1 MLSPILGIDTGG
13 TFTDFVYLQQVEGKH
28 HVKVH
33 KVLST
38 PGTPDRAILQGIT
51 EMGLAEQVRSGKL
64 RIIHGTTVATN
75 ATLEG
80 KGVRTAY
87 ITNKG
92 LADVLI
98 IGRQTRESLYDLTP
112 IPPPSRFEPE
122 LNVEV
127 EARIDASGQVVSALT
142 EDALKQLKSDI
153 DTLAPQA
160 IAINLLFSYLDPTDE
175 IRIENLFKE
184 AYFVS
189 RSSFILPE
197 TNEYERGVSTWINSW
212 IGPLIKD
219 YLNALKTQL
228 FPAKLAIMQSSG
240 HTVASHLAAV
250 RAVNLLLSGPAGG
263 LAAAIHIGRS
273 ISQTNLMTFDM
284 GGTSTDVALLE
295 GKIKLTNEG
304 KIAGFPISIPM
315 ADIHTIGAGG
325 GSIVSIDSGG
335 LLKVGPRS
343 AGANPG
349 PACYGQ
355 GGTSPTVTDANL
367 ILGRISKTAFLGGRM
382 KLDEDAARRAMAP
395 LATKLNLEIET
406 LAEGVIRLANE
417 HMAQALRVISIQQ
430 GFDPRKFSLMCF
442 GGAGGL
448 HVCDLAETLE
458 IPEAI
463 IPLNSGILSAQGMV
477 TSEPGRELVQTYRTL
492 LSHLNTT
499 KLEHYINGLITQA
512 RQELEAEGMSEIQYI
527 ASLDLRYLGQSHTL
541 NIEYD
546 SIPSAAENFHAEHYK
561 QYGHRTEIDIELLN
575 IRLSATGFQT
585 PVILPSL
592 PSANSA
598 GTLHD
603 GSDTLY
609 DDSDTESRVESKRL
623 KTVKRGIL
631 SGKDQLVGPLLIL
644 EDHATT
650 YVKHGWRGV
659 VDNKGNIR
667 LKRIEVSLGDTTL

>member
-1 MLSPILGIDTGG
+1 MLSSILGIDTGG
-13 TFTDFVYLQQVEGKH
+13 TFTDFVYLQQVGGEH
-28 HVKVH
+28 LMQVH

-38 PGTPDRAILQGIT
+38 PSAPDKAILQGIK
-51 EMGLAEQVRSGKL
+51 EMGLAEQVKSGNML
-64 RIIHGTTVATN
+64 IIHGTTVATN

-98 IGRQTRESLYDLTP
+98 IGRQTRESLFDLTP
-112 IPPPSRFEPE
+112 VPPQARFESA
-122 LNVEV
+122 LNFEI
-127 EARIDASGQVVSALT
+127 EARLDANGQVISTLTEAALQQLKQDIDAL
-142 EDALKQLKSDI
+142 E
-153 DTLAPQA
+153 PEA

-175 IRIENLFKE
+175 IRIENLFK
-184 AYFVS
+184 ANYFVS

-197 TNEYERGVSTWINSW
+197 TNEYERGISTWVNSW
-212 IGPLIKD
+212 IGPLIND
-219 YLNALKTQL
+219 YLNALETQL
-228 FPAKLAIMQSSG
+228 APAQLAIMQSSG

-295 GKIKLTNEG
+295 GKIKLTNAG

-335 LLKVGPRS
+335 LLKVGPSS
-343 AGANPG
+343 AGASPG

-355 GGTSPTVTDANL
+355 GGTYPTVTDANL

-395 LATKLNLEIET
+395 LATKLNLDIET

-417 HMAQALRVISIQQ
+417 HMTQALRAISIQQ
-430 GFDPRKFSLMCF
+430 GFDPREFALMCF

-463 IPLNSGILSAQGMV
+463 VPQNSGILSAQGMV

-492 LSHLNTT
+492 LTNLNPV
-499 KLEHYINGLITQA
+499 KLKRYINGLIEQA
-512 RQELEAEGMSEIQYI
+512 RQELAAEGVTKVQYVS
-527 ASLDLRYLGQSHTL
+527 SLDLRYFGQSHTL
-541 NIEYD
+541 NIAYD
-546 SIPSAAENFHAEHYK
+546 SITSVTNKFHAEHYK

-575 IRLSATGFQT
+575 IRLSATGDQA
-585 PVILPSL
+585 PIILPYL
-592 PSANSA
+592 PSKGAT
-598 GTLHD
+598 GTTYD
-603 GSDTLY
+603 GSERR
-609 DDSDTESRVESKRL
+609 SNVEIRGL
-623 KTVKRGIL
+623 KTVNRRQL
-631 SGKDQLVGPLLIL
+631 NATDQLVGPLLIL

-650 YVKHGWRGV
+650 YVKQGWRGL
-659 VDNKGNIR
+659 VDAKGNIR
-667 LKRIEVSLGDTTL
+667 LKRTAENL

>member
-1 MLSPILGIDTGG
+1 MVNRMSSPILGIDTGG
-13 TFTDFVYLQQVEGKH
+13 TFTDFVYLKQVGGEH
-28 HVKVH
+28 QVQVH

-38 PGTPDRAILQGIT
+38 PSAPDKAILQGIK
-51 EMGLAEQVRSGKL
+51 EMGLAEQVKSGEML
-64 RIIHGTTVATN
+64 IIHGTTVATN

-98 IGRQTRESLYDLTP
+98 IGRQTREYLFDLTP
-112 IPPPSRFEPE
+112 TVPQARFEST
-122 LNVEV
+122 LNFE
-127 EARIDASGQVVSALT
+127 IDARLDANGEVISALT
-142 EDALKQLKSDI
+142 EEALQQLKQDI
-153 DTLAPQA
+153 DVLEPEA

-175 IRIENLFKE
+175 IKIENLFK
-184 AYFVS
+184 ADYFVS

-197 TNEYERGVSTWINSW
+197 TNEYERGISTWVNSW
-212 IGPLIKD
+212 IGPLIND
-219 YLNALKTQL
+219 YLNALETQL
-228 FPAKLAIMQSSG
+228 APAQLAIMQSSG

-343 AGANPG
+343 AGAKPG

-355 GGTSPTVTDANL
+355 GGTYPTVTDANL

-382 KLDEDAARRAMAP
+382 KLDGDAARRAMAP
-395 LATKLNLEIET
+395 LAAKLNLDIET

-417 HMAQALRVISIQQ
+417 HMTQALRVISIQQ
-430 GFDPRKFSLMCF
+430 GYDPREFSLMCF

-463 IPLNSGILSAQGMV
+463 VPQNSGILSAQGMV

-492 LSHLNTT
+492 LANLNPI
-499 KLEHYINGLITQA
+499 KLKRYISSLIEQA
-512 RQELEAEGMSEIQYI
+512 RQELAAEGVTEVQYV
-527 ASLDLRYLGQSHTL
+527 ASLDLRYYGQSHTL
-541 NIEYD
+541 NIAYD
-546 SIPSAAENFHAEHYK
+546 SITSATNKFHAEHYK
-561 QYGHRTEIDIELLN
+561 QYGHRTERDIELLN
-575 IRLSATGFQT
+575 IRLSATGDQA

-592 PSANSA
+592 PSSSA
-598 GTLHD
+598 SGTIYD
-603 GSDTLY
+603 GSNRR
-609 DDSDTESRVESKRL
+609 SNVEVGGL
-623 KTVKRGIL
+623 QTVNRRQL
-631 SGKDQLVGPLLIL
+631 NVTDQLVGPLLIL

-650 YVKHGWRGV
+650 YVKQGWRGI
-659 VDNKGNIR
+659 VDAKGNIR
-667 LKRIEVSLGDTTL
+667 LKRAAESL